1 MEELTITDEIK
12 EAFLALEKKTDPAFT
27 IDQVTSDL
35 VIDRIRLVA
44 IKFFSD
50 LVVAENKAS

>member
-12 EAFLALEKKTDPAFT
+12 EAFLALEKKTDPDFT
-27 IDQVTSDL
+27 IERVNSDF
-35 VIDRIRLVA
+35 INDRIRLFA

-50 LVVAENKAS
+50 LVVAENKV